1 MHAFSLLKCLQFTGI
16 AESYESIACM
26 SKNKIINW
34 SVNGRSVY
42 VMSAIFSFISMNIY
56 QGTSNLAELV

>member
-1 MHAFSLLKCLQFTGI
+1 MHAFSLLKCLQFTEI
-16 AESYESIACM
+16 VESYESIACM
-26 SKNKIINW
+26 SKNKIIDW

-42 VMSAIFSFISMNIY
+42 VMSATFSVISINIY